1 MRKQV
6 LRGTTAL
13 ALMSALVLGG
23 CDKTTGQTVG
33 SIVGV
38 VGGAVL
44 GAQFGKGTGQLI
56 ATAIGATAG
65 YMIGDW
71 VGEMLDPEDAQAVEN
86 TTIQTLNASN
96 DGEKVTWQNPDT
108 GASAEITPTNTRQ
121 VTAEVEVKRPK
132 IVASPVGMT
141 IIGEEQTILKGANV
155 RAAPSTDSD
164 ILTGLAA
171 NTPIN
176 VIGSVKNATWYL
188 VGRDGK
194 AIGYVYHTLVGVPA
208 TSADIQ
214 TVSTEPKV
222 ENSPEAEKIANEEIA
237 AQNDDVIDLD
247 AEFETET
254 LIAQTTCR
262 DISMT
267 VSDGSEA
274 EQKNY
279 AACKSPDGVWELG

>member
-1 MRKQV
+1 MRKGI

-13 ALMSALVLGG
+13 ALMSTLALGG

-44 GAQFGKGTGQLI
+44 GAQFGKGTGQLV

-65 YMIGDW
+65 YLIGDW
-71 VGEMLDPEDAQAVEN
+71 VGEMLDPQDTQAVEN

-141 IIGEEQTILKGANV
+141 IIGEQQVILKGANV

-164 ILTGLAA
+164 ILTGLP
-171 NTPIN
+171 TETQVN
-176 VIGSVKNATWYL
+176 VIGSVKTGTWYL
-188 VGRDGK
+188 VGKDGK
-194 AIGYVYHTLVGVPA
+194 AIGYVYHTLVGTPA
-208 TSADIQ
+208 TSTDIQ
-214 TVSTEPKV
+214 TAATQPQ
-222 ENSPEAEKIANEEIA
+222 NDPEAEQVANEEIV
-237 AQNDDVIDLD
+237 AQSDDVIDLD

-262 DISMT
+262 DVSMK
-267 VSDGSEA
+267 VSDGTET

>member
-1 MRKQV
+1 MRKQM
-6 LRGTTAL
+6 LRGTTAM
-13 ALMSALVLGG
+13 ALMSALALGG

-71 VGEMLDPEDAQAVEN
+71 VGEMLDPEDTQAVEN

-141 IIGEEQTILKGANV
+141 IIGEEQVILKGANV

-222 ENSPEAEKIANEEIA
+222 ENSPEAEKIAREEIA

-262 DISMT
+262 DVSMT
-267 VSDGSEA
+267 ISDGSET